1 MALRFPFLVKHETS
15 TTGSSTYI
23 MNPGAAPAGYRTL
36 AIAAANGDLADGDSV
51 GYICRDTTVV
61 GGVNLLEVGVGVFNL
76 AANTI
81 TRAQVF
87 QPGGTIVSWGSGTRD
102 FLVIDNPLLYAILA
116 NNGSDFNATSFR
128 LSLGLTSAAITPIG
142 TAAGD
147 IVQLDA
153 VTGKLPAVDA
163 SMLTN
168 VPQFPSGTKML
179 FYQPA
184 VPANWTA
191 ITVLDDVLVGI
202 CNNSGTGG
210 GGPYAGGTMSAGSWD
225 VTTGLSIAS
234 HALLGTEIPTVA
246 NGAAGS
252 AVNVIPSSAVIAGL
266 GHNHGFGT
274 NPLTWRPPVAHTTLG
289 IKN

>member
-1 MALRFPFLVKHETS
+1 MSLRFPFLIKHTTATS
-15 TTGSSTYI
+15 GNATYV
-23 MNPGAAPAGYRTL
+23 MQPGAAPAGYRTL
-36 AIAAANGDLADGDSV
+36 ANAAAAGDLSDGDSV
-51 GYICRDTTVV
+51 GYICRDSTVV
-61 GGVNLLEVGVGVFNL
+61 GGINLLEVGVGVYS
-76 AANTI
+76 AAGNSV

-87 QPGGTIVSWGSGTRD
+87 QPNATIVTWGSGMRD
-102 FLVIDNPLLYAILA
+102 FLVIDNPLLYAVLA
-116 NNGSDFNATSFR
+116 NQGSDYNPALFIAN
-128 LSLGLTSAAITPIG
+128 LGLTVAATTPVG

-147 IVQLDA
+147 LIVLD
-153 VTGKLPAVDA
+153 GSGHLPAVDA
-163 SMLTN
+163 RNLLN